1 MACKTKIE
9 SKPQKWSKHVAV
21 CCGPLLLLMQP
32 THMENRVARAMYEKL
47 KRGKCGK

>member
-9 SKPQKWSKHVAV
+9 SKPQKWSKYVAV
-21 CCGPLLLLMQP
+21 CCGPLLMQP
-32 THMENRVARAMYEKL
+32 TQMENRVARAMYEKL